1 MWHRYLNASLVC
13 TLLLGGC
20 AASGGSQSPNKTGTI
35 TQSEIDESCLIFATA
50 HDVVRQLRPRWLI
63 ERGVSSFIPTG
74 VSDTLLDF
82 IAVYVDN
89 QLLGDPES
97 LRGVSP
103 LLITDIRFLG
113 YGRVTA
119 PGISQPHSW
128 RDRCQNK
135 VAVRIT
141 RSLDD

>member
-1 MWHRYLNASLVC
+1 MRHRYLYPSLVC

-20 AASGGSQSPNKTGTI
+20 VSSGGSQSPNKTGTI
-35 TQSEIDESCLIFATA
+35 TQSEIDESGLIFATA

-63 ERGVSSFIPTG
+63 KRGVSSFVPTG

-89 QLLGDPES
+89 QLLGDPEA

-103 LLITDIRFLG
+103 LQIRDVRFLD
-113 YGRVTA
+113 TA
-119 PGISQPHSW
+119 ESQRLGSRSHIHGAI
-128 RDRCQNK
+128 
-135 VAVRIT
+135 VVRT
-141 RSLDD
+141 RSR

>member
-35 TQSEIDESCLIFATA
+35 TQSEIDESGLIFATA

-103 LLITDIRFLG
+103 LLITDIRFLD
-113 YGRVTA
+113 TA
-119 PGISQPHSW
+119 ESQRLGSRSHIHGAI
-128 RDRCQNK
+128 
-135 VAVRIT
+135 VVRT
-141 RSLDD
+141 RSR